1 MNLYFRFSN
10 FGMVLEPS
18 QAHHKKY
25 ILLTHPSFQHTSYP
39 QNQATVSKCSWYSC
53 RQTHNNVIVLFYTRP
68 AWNLAYLAHVYQSTV
83 EKNNN
88 VQRVHLFCW
97 IIKHSDFMSALILRI
112 IKYLFY
118 VQLFHISSEFYDSKW
133 SCTQTR
139 STSHQKYVLAN
150 QIVGLLT
157 VSQSQNRKGKSRY
170 FTFWDQ
176 LSELFREACRASS

>member
-25 ILLTHPSFQHTSYP
+25 ILLTHPSLQYTSYP
-39 QNQATVSKCSWYSC
+39 QNQATVSKCSWYSN

-68 AWNLAYLAHVYQSTV
+68 AWNLAYLAHVYQCTV
-83 EKNNN
+83 EKNKN
-88 VQRVHLFCW
+88 VQWVHLFCW
-97 IIKHSDFMSALILRI
+97 IIKHLDFMSALILRI

-118 VQLFHISSEFYDSKW
+118 VQLFRISSEFYDSKW

-139 STSHQKYVLAN
+139 SSSTSHHK
-150 QIVGLLT
+150 IRF
-157 VSQSQNRKGKSRY
+157 SQSDIRIIDS
-170 FTFWDQ
+170 
-176 LSELFREACRASS
+176 